1 MALGSRVRLDK
12 SRNRFTNNLPA
23 PGVIAQEIVAG
34 LEAAR
39 EQFRELVN
47 DLGGGTSPQPE

>member
-1 MALGSRVRLDK
+1 MALRSRVRLDK

-23 PGVIAQEIVAG
+23 PGVIAREIG
-34 LEAAR
+34 TDLEAAR

>member
-23 PGVIAQEIVAG
+23 PGVIAREIG
-34 LEAAR
+34 TDLDAAR